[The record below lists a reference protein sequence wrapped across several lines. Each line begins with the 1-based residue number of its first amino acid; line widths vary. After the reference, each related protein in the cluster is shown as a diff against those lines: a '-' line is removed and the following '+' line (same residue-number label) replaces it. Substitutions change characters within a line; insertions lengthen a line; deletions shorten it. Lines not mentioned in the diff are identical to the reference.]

1 MAPGGL
7 AGALPQVVIGDTAP
21 DALERCA
28 AYRRLYPGIGV
39 KPLIRA
45 IERKPGDLNG
55 ISIGVISA
63 AQSQKYA

>member
-1 MAPGGL
+1 MVPGGL
-7 AGALPQVVIGDTAP
+7 AGVLPQVVIGYPAP
-21 DALERCA
+21 DALGFRPA
-28 AYRRLYPGIGV
+28 HRRLYPGIGV